1 MKFLMQ
7 EIKLTEKELKELQ
20 NVISML
26 ENIIIFMEKK
36 GTKELVIDR
45 ETIKWTIFSI
55 DKICNTQSILQTIL
69 FAKTVYTGLKEK

>member
-26 ENIIIFMEKK
+26 ENIIIFMERK

-45 ETIKWTIFSI
+45 ETIKGTIFSF

>member
-45 ETIKWTIFSI
+45 ETIKGTIFSI

>member
-26 ENIIIFMEKK
+26 ENIIIFMERK

-45 ETIKWTIFSI
+45 ETIKGTNFSI

>member
-26 ENIIIFMEKK
+26 ENIIIFMERK

-45 ETIKWTIFSI
+45 ETIKGTVFSI

>member
-26 ENIIIFMEKK
+26 ENIIIFMERR

-45 ETIKWTIFSI
+45 ETIKGTIFSI
-55 DKICNTQSILQTIL
+55 DKICNIQSILQTIL

>member
-7 EIKLTEKELKELQ
+7 EIELTEKELKELQ

-26 ENIIIFMEKK
+26 ENIIIFMERK

-45 ETIKWTIFSI
+45 ETIKGTIFSI
-55 DKICNTQSILQTIL
+55 DKICNTQSMLQTIL
-69 FAKTVYTGLKEK
+69 FAKTIYTELKEK

>member
-45 ETIKWTIFSI
+45 ETIKGTIFSI
-55 DKICNTQSILQTIL
+55 DKICNTQMI
-69 FAKTVYTGLKEK
+69 

>member
-1 MKFLMQ
+1 MKFLIQ

-26 ENIIIFMEKK
+26 ENIIIFMERK

-45 ETIKWTIFSI
+45 ETIKGTIFSI

>member
-36 GTKELVIDR
+36 GTKELVINR
-45 ETIKWTIFSI
+45 ETIKGTIFSI

>member
-1 MKFLMQ
+1 MKFLIQ
-7 EIKLTEKELKELQ
+7 EIRLTEKELKELQ

-45 ETIKWTIFSI
+45 ETIKGTIFSI

>member
-26 ENIIIFMEKK
+26 ENIIIFMERR

-45 ETIKWTIFSI
+45 ETIKGTIFSI

>member
-26 ENIIIFMEKK
+26 ENIIIFMERK

-45 ETIKWTIFSI
+45 KTIKGTVFSI

>member
-20 NVISML
+20 NVISMF

-45 ETIKWTIFSI
+45 ETIKGTIFSI

>member
-26 ENIIIFMEKK
+26 ENIIIFMERK

-45 ETIKWTIFSI
+45 ETIKGTIFSI
-55 DKICNTQSILQTIL
+55 DKICNIQSILQTIL

>member
-26 ENIIIFMEKK
+26 ENIIIFMERKE
-36 GTKELVIDR
+36 TKELVIDR
-45 ETIKWTIFSI
+45 ETIKGTIFSI

-69 FAKTVYTGLKEK
+69 LAKTVYTGLKEK

>member
-45 ETIKWTIFSI
+45 ETIKGTIFPI

>member
-45 ETIKWTIFSI
+45 ETVKGTSISI
-55 DKICNTQSILQTIL
+55 DKICNIQSILQTIL

>member
-20 NVISML
+20 NVISIL
-26 ENIIIFMEKK
+26 ENIIIFMERKK
-36 GTKELVIDR
+36 TKELVIDR
-45 ETIKWTIFSI
+45 ETIKGTIFSI

-69 FAKTVYTGLKEK
+69 FSNTVYTELKEK

>member
-20 NVISML
+20 NVNSML

-45 ETIKWTIFSI
+45 ETIKGTIFSI

>member
-26 ENIIIFMEKK
+26 ENIIIFMERK

-45 ETIKWTIFSI
+45 ETIKGTIFSI
-55 DKICNTQSILQTIL
+55 DKICNTQSMLQTIL
-69 FAKTVYTGLKEK
+69 FAKTIHTGLKEK

>member
-45 ETIKWTIFSI
+45 ETIKGTIFSI
-55 DKICNTQSILQTIL
+55 DKICNTQSVLQTIL

>member
-45 ETIKWTIFSI
+45 ETIKGTVFSI

>member
-26 ENIIIFMEKK
+26 ENIIIFMERK

-45 ETIKWTIFSI
+45 ETIKGTIFSI

-69 FAKTVYTGLKEK
+69 FANTFYTGLKEK